1 MRKYKGISVKT
12 AAVVFAAAM
21 IFNTGT
27 LFTVAGHEARINGTG
42 GGYAVTGQ
50 LEEVGY
56 STVMYDAD
64 NGLPTSDANCVY
76 SASDGRIWIGGYSG
90 IFRYNGETFERL
102 ESTTTGLSSG
112 RMIYED
118 RSYNMWVATNDN
130 GVVVIKPDG
139 STVHITY
146 KEGLPSSSARG
157 FGQAADGSVW
167 VGTTN
172 GVAYFDESFAVHT
185 VDEPLLNNEY
195 ILRLSSDAMGKIY
208 GNTRNGAA
216 FVLLDGTV
224 VSYVDGEE
232 LGIGKI
238 TTIFADPYNIGYYFV
253 GCGSDRLYYGPL
265 STNIRDY
272 RVIPVEPLTEVTWIA
287 SACGRIWV
295 NSNSAAGYLDKFNNF
310 HIMSKIP
317 LNNSIEMMTPDY
329 QGNLWYTSSRQGVM
343 KVVSTNF
350 INLAIGTELD
360 GMVVNSTCER
370 DGMLYIGT
378 DHGLKI
384 MDREHNLI
392 YNGLTSNIGDT
403 RVRCITLDSSG
414 NLWICTYKGNQ
425 GVVRYDKYNRIT
437 NFNEANGLIS
447 NEVRCASLAS
457 DGSIIVGTNGG
468 ISVIKDGK
476 IVKNVGEENGFT
488 NTVILTVAEG
498 PDGTIY
504 AGTDGDGIYTVKDNI
519 VKKIGRADGLTSDVI
534 LRVTWDDT
542 HKLMWVITSNSIQY
556 IDNGSVVNVDTFPY
570 NNNFD
575 LKFDANNNI
584 WVLSSYGLYCVNC
597 DDMINNNI
605 TDYKLYNTS
614 NGLSGVPTANA
625 FSALDKDGNLYIAE
639 GAGVCKVNIDNFF
652 EQFSEIRLGIGSVT
666 LNGEKVL
673 PDDSGVYTIPAE
685 DGRIQISASVL
696 DYTMSNP
703 TIHMFL
709 EGHKDLGIT
718 ATQNKLTALEY
729 THLKYGNYDL
739 HIQVIDPVNGEVYQD
754 EIFEIVK
761 KPRFME
767 LMAMRIVLAGVGA
780 MIIGLIVWRVMS
792 GTIIRKQYAEI
803 RLAKEEA
810 ERANSAKSRFLA
822 NMSHEIRTPINTIMG
837 MDEMILREE
846 PTDVP
851 KEYFMSVIN
860 YALDIRKAS
869 ESLLDLI
876 NDLLD
881 ISKIESGKMHLVE
894 QEYDSAELIRS
905 VVSMIRGRSTEKG
918 LSFDVEVDENLPMRM
933 YGDAGKIK
941 QILLNLL
948 TNAVKYTDVGGFKLN
963 IGVLETGEKEVT
975 VKYSVKDTGIGVKPE
990 DIDKLFAAYERLD
1003 EEKNSAIQGTGLG
1016 LDISRRFAELMG
1028 GTLTCESV
1036 YGEGSEFILTCVQ
1049 KPVGT
1054 EKIGEFVETEEDMA
1068 RGPYVPQFIAPDAEV
1083 LVVDDN
1089 PMNLSVI
1096 KGLLKATKMF
1106 VTTADSGADC
1116 LEKLK
1121 YGNFNVV
1128 LLDHM
1133 MPGMDGIETMAK
1145 IREKY
1150 PDLPVYALTANAA
1163 AGGDDFYISK
1173 GFNGYLSKPIDS
1185 IALEKAIMR
1194 HLPDEIMMKPAAED
1208 AVNEVEKLPE
1218 EHAWLYEV
1226 DGIDVEQGIRHSG
1239 GVDSFITAIGL
1250 FYDTLEKNIKVL
1262 DDALRQD
1269 DIKMYTIKVHALK
1282 SSARIIGAEKL
1293 SVLAEKLESAGD
1305 IGDVKYIDEY
1315 NPALFEEYRSFKE
1328 KLAKIH
1334 KDTDD
1339 GVKPAIPAE
1348 ELESGI
1354 KALKE
1359 LINAMDYE
1367 GVELVLQQLR
1377 EYELPGEE
1385 AEKLLKLDENLKTFN
1400 WDGMEEV
1407 MGLK

>member
-1 MRKYKGISVKT
+1 MTKYKGIIIK
-12 AAVVFAAAM
+12 AVALGFAAFM
-21 IFNTGT
+21 IFNTDM
-27 LFTVAGHEARINGTG
+27 FFAEAGREARINGTG
-42 GGYAVTGQ
+42 GGYAVTGL

-76 SASDGRIWIGGYSG
+76 SAGDGKIWIGGYSG
-90 IFRYNGETFERL
+90 IFRYNGESFERL
-102 ESTTTGLSSG
+102 DSTATGLTSG
-112 RMIYED
+112 RMFFED
-118 RSYNMWVATNDN
+118 RSRNMWVATNDN

-139 STVHITY
+139 STDHITY

-195 ILRLSSDAMGKIY
+195 ILRLSSNAMGKIY
-208 GNTRNGAA
+208 GNTRNGCA
-216 FVLLDGTV
+216 FELLDGTII
-224 VSYVDGEE
+224 SYVDGNE

-238 TTIFADPYNIGYYFV
+238 TTIFADPNNIGYYFV
-253 GCGSDRLYYGPL
+253 GCDSEKLYYGPL
-265 STNIRDY
+265 STDIKDY
-272 RVIPVEPLTEVTWIA
+272 RAIDVSPLSEVTWIT
-287 SACGRIWV
+287 SACGSIWV
-295 NSNSAAGYLDKFNNF
+295 NSNSAAGYLDKFNDF

-329 QGNLWYTSSRQGVM
+329 QGNLWYASSRQGVM

-350 INLAIGTELD
+350 INLATGTELD
-360 GMVVNSTCER
+360 GMVVNSTCELN
-370 DGMLYIGT
+370 GMLYIGT
-378 DHGLKI
+378 DHGLRI
-384 MDREHNLI
+384 MNKEHDLVT
-392 YNGLTSNIGDT
+392 NGLTEHIGDA
-403 RVRCITLDSSG
+403 RVRCIIPDESG
-414 NLWICTYKGNQ
+414 NLWICTYKGKR
-425 GVVRYDKYNRIT
+425 GVVCYDKFNRIT
-437 NFNEANGLIS
+437 DFNEENGLI
-447 NEVRCASLAS
+447 NDEVRCATVAS
-457 DGSIIVGTNGG
+457 DGSILVGSNGG
-468 ISVIKDGK
+468 VSVIKDGK
-476 IVKNVGEENGFT
+476 VIKNVGEKNGFT
-488 NTVILTVAEG
+488 NTVILTIAEG
-498 PDGTIY
+498 TDGTIY
-504 AGTDGDGIYTVKDNI
+504 AGTDGDGIYTIKDNI
-519 VKKIGRADGLTSDVI
+519 VKRIGREDGLTSDVI
-534 LRVTWDDT
+534 LRLTRDDV

-556 IDNGSVVNVDTFPY
+556 IDNGSMVNVDSFPY

-575 LKFDANNNI
+575 IKFDSNNNI

-605 TDYKLYNTS
+605 TEYKLYNTS

-625 FSALDKDGNLYIAE
+625 FSALDNDGNLYVSE
-639 GAGVCKVNIDNFF
+639 RAGVCKVNIDNFF
-652 EQFSEIRLGIGSVT
+652 EQFSEIRLGVGSVT
-666 LNGEKVL
+666 LNGEAVI
-673 PDDSGVYTIPAE
+673 PDESGVYTIPAD
-685 DGRIQISASVL
+685 DGRIQISAAVL
-696 DYTMSNP
+696 DYTMANP

-709 EGHKDLGIT
+709 EGYKDMGIT
-718 ATQNKLTALEY
+718 ATQNRLTALEY
-729 THLKYGNYDL
+729 TNLKYGDYNL

-767 LMAMRIVLAGVGA
+767 LMATRIVLAGLAAAIV
-780 MIIGLIVWRVMS
+780 GLIVWRIMS

-851 KEYFMSVIN
+851 KEYFMSVVN

-869 ESLLDLI
+869 ESLLGLI

-881 ISKIESGKMHLVE
+881 MSKIESGKMHLVE

-905 VVSMIRGRSTEKG
+905 VISMIRVRSTEKG
-918 LSFDVEVDENLPMRM
+918 LSFDVEVDENLPKRM
-933 YGDAGKIK
+933 YGDSGKIK
-941 QILLNLL
+941 QIVLNLL
-948 TNAVKYTDVGGFKLN
+948 TNAVKYTDVGGFRLT
-963 IGVLETGEKEVT
+963 VAVSEVKEEAVT
-975 VKYSVKDTGIGVKPE
+975 LRISVKDTGIGVKPE
-990 DIDKLFAAYERLD
+990 DIDKLFTAYERLD

-1028 GTLTCESV
+1028 GTLTCESI

-1049 KPVGT
+1049 KSAGN
-1054 EKIGEFVETEEDMA
+1054 EKIGEFIETEEGMA

-1089 PMNLSVI
+1089 PMNLNVI
-1096 KGLLKATKMF
+1096 KGLLRSTKMF
-1106 VTTADSGADC
+1106 VTTAASGEEC

-1121 YGNFNVV
+1121 YGTFNVV

-1133 MPGMDGIETMAK
+1133 MPGMDGIETLVR

-1194 HLPDEIMMKPAAED
+1194 HLPDDIMMKPAAED
-1208 AVNEVEKLPE
+1208 VVTEVEKLPE
-1218 EHAWLYEV
+1218 EYSWLYDVE
-1226 DGIDVEQGIRHSG
+1226 GIDVGQGIRHSG
-1239 GVDSFITAIGL
+1239 GVDSFITAIGM

-1262 DDALRQD
+1262 DDALKQD

-1315 NPALFEEYRSFKE
+1315 NPALFEEYRSYKD
-1328 KLAKIH
+1328 KLAGIH
-1334 KDTDD
+1334 KNVDD
-1339 GVKPAIPAE
+1339 GAKPAIPAE

-1359 LINAMDYE
+1359 LINAMDYD
-1367 GVELVLQQLR
+1367 GVELVLEQLR
-1377 EYELPGEE
+1377 EYELPAEE
-1385 AEKLLKLDENLKTFN
+1385 TEKLLKLDEHLKTFN